1 MRKWSRDT
9 LSVAVIVLA
18 TVLAAPTAIAGQVM
32 FERGNPPGPGA
43 KTWIA
48 ERATLPPYSPP
59 RTSDGRPDLQ
69 GRWGG
74 TGNGDVIEET
84 HYVDVTTPAWES
96 RVSTPASGKL
106 PYQPWALA
114 ARDAH
119 RAGLARGWPG
129 ETDEPLYLDPQTWCM
144 KTVSRY
150 AQRPFELVQTPGHV
164 VMMLNWAHLHRSI
177 PIDGGPHPSQD
188 AKFWMG
194 NPRGH
199 WEGDT
204 LVVEVSN
211 INGKMWLDSV
221 GNFYSENARVVERF
235 RLASANKMDYE
246 VRIEDPTVFTEP
258 VTLSYDLQRAGTG
271 GGRRG
276 GGGGTPDRY
285 AVESWEHA
293 CHEGN
298 THHVQEAHV
307 LGFKWYKGGVRPE

>member
-1 MRKWSRDT
+1 VRKWSRDT

-204 LVVEVSN
+204 LVVEVAN
-211 INGKMWLDSV
+211 LNGKMWLDSV
-221 GNFYSENARVVERF
+221 GNFYSENARVTERF
-235 RLASANKMDYE
+235 RLASANMMDYQ
-246 VRIEDPTVFTEP
+246 VRVEDPTVFTEP
-258 VTLSYDLQRAGTG
+258 VTLSYGIQRAGTG
-271 GGRRG
+271 DVESESD
-276 GGGGTPDRY
+276 PY
-285 AVESWEHA
+285 ASESWEYA

-298 THHVQEAHV
+298 EQHLEEAHA
-307 LGFKWYKGGVRPE
+307 LGFKWYRGSIRPE